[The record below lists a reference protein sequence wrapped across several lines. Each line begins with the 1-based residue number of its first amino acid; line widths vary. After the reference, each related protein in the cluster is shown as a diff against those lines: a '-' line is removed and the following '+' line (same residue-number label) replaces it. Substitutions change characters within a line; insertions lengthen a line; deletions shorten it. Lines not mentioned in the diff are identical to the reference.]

1 MNSHDPQHLTTD
13 QLDAFLTEN
22 RAPEAVSHLATCAA
36 CTEMVARDARVV
48 AMLAAL
54 PYFDAAPGFAERVLG
69 GVTARAAAV
78 APAPVFST
86 PRAAAARKR
95 ALGAL
100 VLAGGG
106 ITAGLI
112 WASANPA
119 DALSWSAP
127 ALRDTGH
134 ALWVSLQTVVA
145 NATEQTWFSSVRD
158 AMATPTRALLFVG
171 IAAGAYAVALLGLRR
186 LMTEPA
192 TDAGW

>member
-22 RAPEAVSHLATCAA
+22 RDPEAMSHLATCAA
-36 CTEMVARDARVV
+36 CTEMVARDAYVV

-54 PYFDAAPGFAERVLG
+54 PYFDAAPGFADRVLQ
-69 GVTARAAAV
+69 GVTAKAAAV
-78 APAPVFST
+78 APVPAFAT

-95 ALGAL
+95 AVGAL
-100 VLAGGG
+100 VLVGGG
-106 ITAGLI
+106 IAAGLI

-127 ALRDTGH
+127 ALQDTGH

-145 NATEQTWFSSVRD
+145 NAIEQPWFSSVRD
-158 AMATPTRALLFVG
+158 AMATPARALLAVG
-171 IAAGAYAVALLGLRR
+171 VAAGAYAVALLGLRR